1 MKQIPRLSWCLL
13 AATLLAAGC
22 RGLPATGEKTA
33 RQNVATVGGQV
44 VTNGLTLTTNATLTD
59 CVLLAAQHHPAV
71 IAAYADWAAAVEN
84 VTVARSRPDPKVT
97 LDLSIVDAIKSTMS
111 DGMSDALNTGNDAV
125 QSVSLGLITDIPGPG
140 KRAAR
145 AAAALAESRARY
157 FQFQTAVQQAA
168 FAVEKS
174 FYPLYFL
181 EAKLQVNR
189 QTLALLAN
197 LEALAR
203 AQNEVGRATLQDVL
217 RAQIEAEQL
226 RNETENLEDSRQVLL
241 AQFKAALGVP
251 VDQPDPIVPT
261 TVSFSATNEDDEA
274 WLALAWER
282 NPQLK
287 ALAAEIQAAEAG
299 LRVARKEKW
308 PDFTAGIAADV
319 KASPVIWDPQLSMTL
334 PIWRDKLAA
343 QIAAAQRTRQAAV
356 ARLSSAQID
365 LAVDFAEQ
373 TYMLREANRE
383 LTLLLDRLLPRAR
396 QSLAVSRAAYRSGQ
410 VDFLNVMD
418 AERTL
423 LNFQLDEIAAQTQ
436 REIARAELRL
446 VVAGISPPGAPA
458 LKTDKPQPVH

>member
-1 MKQIPRLSWCLL
+1 
-13 AATLLAAGC
+13 
-22 RGLPATGEKTA
+22 
-33 RQNVATVGGQV
+33 
-44 VTNGLTLTTNATLTD
+44 
-59 CVLLAAQHHPAV
+59 
-71 IAAYADWAAAVEN
+71 
-84 VTVARSRPDPKVT
+84 
-97 LDLSIVDAIKSTMS
+97 
-111 DGMSDALNTGNDAV
+111 
-125 QSVSLGLITDIPGPG
+125 
-140 KRAAR
+140 
-145 AAAALAESRARY
+145 
-157 FQFQTAVQQAA
+157 
-168 FAVEKS
+168 
-174 FYPLYFL
+174 
-181 EAKLQVNR
+181 
-189 QTLALLAN
+189 
-197 LEALAR
+197 
-203 AQNEVGRATLQDVL
+203 
-217 RAQIEAEQL
+217 
-226 RNETENLEDSRQVLL
+226 
-241 AQFKAALGVP
+241 
-251 VDQPDPIVPT
+251 
-261 TVSFSATNEDDEA
+261 VSFSATNEDDEA